1 MKALSRGRGGYC
13 EVPRFAR
20 VNLGRTW
27 TQVCNRWK
35 LISNL
40 VSKKGSRRGTLLKE
54 GCSGRQDEMR
64 LLLLSSQFSGDDMYV
79 CVYVSKERENS
90 ARELLG

>member
-1 MKALSRGRGGYC
+1 MKALSRQRGGYC
-13 EVPRFAR
+13 EVPCFAR
-20 VNLGRTW
+20 VNLGRAW

-40 VSKKGSRRGTLLKE
+40 LSKGGSRRGTLLKE
-54 GCSGRQDEMR
+54 GCSAQGRMRCGCCFSSRNSVEMTC
-64 LLLLSSQFSGDDMYV
+64 M
-79 CVYVSKERENS
+79 YVSKSEERENS